1 MRRTGPA
8 ASALWSGL
16 TRRDWL
22 VQCGALLPL
31 LREGRASL
39 AADPLEPIVVSQDG
53 PRLKRRDSG
62 REFRPWG
69 FNYDHDTQGRL
80 LEDYWHD
87 EWPLVERDFARMR
100 HLGANLVRVHLQF
113 GRFCPQPGEVSQ
125 RELDRLQRLV
135 ELAERERLY
144 LDLTGLGCYHKA
156 DVPPWYDALAERERW
171 RAQGIFW
178 RAIVERVHHSPA
190 IFCYDLMNEPVVSGG
205 PRAAGDWLGPPFAG
219 KHFVQF
225 VSLDPAGRKRSEVAR
240 DWIDTLVAEI
250 RSIDRQHLVTVGLVE
265 WSLDR
270 PGLTSGFIPAEAC
283 SRLDFLAVHL
293 YPERGKLE
301 AARETL
307 RLFQSSGKPVL
318 VEETFPLKAT
328 GAEFAAFLDHC
339 DRAGVGIL
347 GFFWGQTPA
356 ELMPPATI
364 ADALLKEWLEEFA
377 VRATSRK

>member
-1 MRRTGPA
+1 
-8 ASALWSGL
+8 
-16 TRRDWL
+16 
-22 VQCGALLPL
+22 
-31 LREGRASL
+31 
-39 AADPLEPIVVSQDG
+39 
-53 PRLKRRDSG
+53 
-62 REFRPWG
+62 
-69 FNYDHDTQGRL
+69 
-80 LEDYWHD
+80 
-87 EWPLVERDFARMR
+87 
-100 HLGANLVRVHLQF
+100 
-113 GRFCPQPGEVSQ
+113 
-125 RELDRLQRLV
+125 
-135 ELAERERLY
+135 
-144 LDLTGLGCYHKA
+144 
-156 DVPPWYDALAERERW
+156 
-171 RAQGIFW
+171 
-178 RAIVERVHHSPA
+178 
-190 IFCYDLMNEPVVSGG
+190 
-205 PRAAGDWLGPPFAG
+205 
-219 KHFVQF
+219 VQF

-328 GAEFAAFLDHC
+328 GAEFATFLDHC

>member
-1 MRRTGPA
+1 MTK
-8 ASALWSGL
+8 WSEL
-16 TRRDWL
+16 TVPFLRTRRDCL
-22 VQCGALLPL
+22 QG
-31 LREGRASL
+31 L
-39 AADPLEPIVVSQDG
+39 AAALATLWGRRAAPAAERLEPLVVSADRRRFEG
-53 PRLKRRDSG
+53 ADSKRT
-62 REFRPWG
+62 FHPWG

-113 GRFCPQPGEVSQ
+113 GRFCPRAGEVSQ

-171 RAQGIFW
+171 QAQGDFW
-178 RAIVERVHHSPA
+178 RAIVERVHRSPA

-205 PRAAGDWLGPPFAG
+205 PRTAGDWLGPPFGG

-225 VSLDPAGRKRSEVAR
+225 VSLDPAGRKRSDVAR
-240 DWIDTLVAEI
+240 DWIDTLVAGI
-250 RSIDRQHLVTVGLVE
+250 RSIDRQHLVTVGLVD

-293 YPERGKLE
+293 YPERGKPD

-307 RLFQSSGKPVL
+307 RQFQSVGKPVL
-318 VEETFPLKAT
+318 IEETFPLKAT
-328 GAEFAAFLDHC
+328 GAEFAGFVDHC
-339 DRAGVGIL
+339 EGAGVGLL
-347 GFFWGQTPA
+347 GFFWGQIPA

-364 ADALLKEWLEEFA
+364 ADALLKEWLELFA
-377 VRATSRK
+377 ARSASRQ